1 MGSEGGHDHGHG
13 HGHGRRS
20 RLGRVKHVLTP
31 HSHDAADRVD
41 PALATSRS
49 GLRALWG
56 SFAVLLVTAG
66 LQAVGYVA
74 SGSVALLSDTLHN
87 IADAC
92 SAVPLAIAFTLGR
105 RAATKA
111 HTYGFGRAEDLAGL
125 AVVVLITV
133 SAVVAAVESVGRLL
147 HPMGVREPLIVALA
161 AVIGFL
167 GNELA
172 ARWRMRVGRRIG
184 SAALVADGLHA
195 RADGYTSLAVLLAA
209 GGAVLGWRWVDPVV
223 GILVTVMIVVVLV
236 GAGRQVFGRLLD
248 RVEPAT
254 VDRVRELAT
263 AISEVRAVPDVKL
276 RWSGHGLLAELTIC
290 VDRQASL
297 LHAHEV
303 AHAVEHELLHG
314 VHRLV
319 RAHVHPHPEPVAGK
333 DDHAAVAHHEE
344 RSR

>member
-1 MGSEGGHDHGHG
+1 M
-13 HGHGRRS
+13 
-20 RLGRVKHVLTP
+20 
-31 HSHDAADRVD
+31 DAALR
-41 PALATSRS
+41 TSRD

-66 LQAVGYVA
+66 IQAVVYVS

-87 IADAC
+87 VADAC

-125 AVVVLITV
+125 AVVVLITA
-133 SAVVAAVESVGRLL
+133 SAVVAGIESVGRLL
-147 HPMGVREPLIVALA
+147 HPADIRGPLVVAIA
-161 AVIGFL
+161 AVVGFL
-167 GNELA
+167 GNEVA
-172 ARWRMRVGRRIG
+172 ARARIRVGRRIG

-195 RADGYTSLAVLLAA
+195 RVDGYTSLSVLLAA
-209 GGAVLGWRWVDPVV
+209 GGSALGWRWVDPVV
-223 GILVTVMIVVVLV
+223 GMLVTVMIVVVLL

-248 RVEPAT
+248 RVEPDT
-254 VDRVRELAT
+254 VDRVRELAAAT
-263 AISEVRAVPDVKL
+263 PEVRAVSDVKL

-290 VDRQASL
+290 VDRDASL

-319 RAHVHPHPEPVAGK
+319 RAHVHPHPYPVPGA
-333 DDHAAVAHHEE
+333 DDHAAVAHHED
-344 RSR
+344 RAV